1 LSFTVKDI
9 HISEELVNK
18 ARFSLENKK
27 FICRFDSTL
36 DALYTKYM
44 LSCYQLENRIYP
56 ILGAL
61 GLVAFLFADQVVIPE
76 LLKEMLIVRTS
87 GALLILFFLGLTYNH
102 TLFRWHQ
109 LLLCMGGLVIH
120 LSLIFI
126 GILAAK
132 HGQYHYQFGSII
144 TIFFLSNVLR
154 VGFLYALPFTLLML
168 SAQLVSIVFFT
179 EASPAQVTEIFF
191 IYSFVSFISLIVNGR
206 MEHEVRTNF
215 LRKIL
220 LQHEQER
227 VIETQEELRKQ
238 SISDTL
244 TGLYNRRYFNT
255 CIEREWLNAA
265 RQKTPLAV
273 LMIDVDDFKLYN
285 DTQGHLAGDDAL
297 EKIGQAL
304 KSCIKRPNDIVARY
318 GGEEFVVILPYT
330 DINAAQKIAEEIAEK
345 IRTLDISHLPSAT
358 YKQLTISTG
367 CCSFI
372 PNQESS
378 IKILLKCADDALY
391 ESKHK
396 GKNCISTGTCCSK
409 QTNSN

>member
-1 LSFTVKDI
+1 MSFTIKDI
-9 HISEELVNK
+9 NISEELVDK

-27 FICRFDSTL
+27 FICRFDSVL
-36 DALYTKYM
+36 GGPYTQYM
-44 LSCYQLENRIYP
+44 MSRYQLENRIYP

-61 GLVAFLFADQVVIPE
+61 GLLAFLFADQIVIPE
-76 LLKEMLIVRTS
+76 LLGEMIAIRVS
-87 GALLILFFLGLTYNH
+87 GALLILFFIGLTYKH
-102 TLFRWHQ
+102 TLIRFQQ

-120 LSLIFI
+120 FSLIFI
-126 GILAAK
+126 AILAAK

-154 VGFLYALPFTLLML
+154 VGFLYALPFILLML
-168 SAQLVSIVFFT
+168 AAQLFSIVLFT
-179 EASPAQVTEIFF
+179 DATKAQITEICF

-206 MEHEVRTNF
+206 MEHEVRKNF

-220 LQHEQER
+220 LRYEQER
-227 VIETQEELRKQ
+227 LIKTQEELRKQ

-297 EKIGQAL
+297 AKIGQAL
-304 KSCIKRPNDIVARY
+304 KACIKRPNDVVARY

-330 DINAAQKIAEEIAEK
+330 DISASIKIAKEITDKVRKLE
-345 IRTLDISHLPSAT
+345 ITHTPLAT
-358 YKQLTISTG
+358 NKKLTISTG

-372 PNQESS
+372 PDQESS

-391 ESKHK
+391 ESKNK
-396 GKNCISTGTCCSK
+396 GKNCISTGKCRSE
-409 QTNSN
+409 TN